1 MQEHYVIV
9 ITILV
14 VFEFRVKKVVILGH
28 APGIKCDFLFTKLA
42 DMQHLL
48 LLDISK
54 LSRK

>member
-28 APGIKCDFLFTKLA
+28 APGIKRDFLFTKLA